1 MVSENVKYKRVLL
14 KLSGEALAA
23 EDGILDG
30 EFVTKVCSVIKRCA
44 DKGVQ
49 VALVV
54 GGGNIW
60 RGRQGISVERSR
72 SDGMGML
79 ATLINAIALQDT
91 LIKCGLDTHV
101 FSPLTVQRLAETY
114 SPEAAVRTLEKGDA
128 VVFACGTANPYFS
141 TDTSAMLRALEIEAD
156 IVLCAKNIDGVYDS
170 DPKTNPAAKKYDTL
184 TYGEMLDKG
193 LKALDLTAACM
204 GNENGMKMLVFAL
217 EDPENIYRAV
227 MGEDVGTVVLP
238 D

>member
-1 MVSENVKYKRVLL
+1 MENMAPKYKRVLL
-14 KLSGEALAA
+14 KLSGEALSAP
-23 EDGILDG
+23 DGILDG
-30 EFVTKVCSVIKRCA
+30 AFVTKVCSVIKRCA
-44 DKGVQ
+44 DEGVQ
-49 VALVV
+49 IALVV

-60 RGRQGISVERSR
+60 RGREGINVERSR

-101 FSPLTVQRLAETY
+101 LSPLSVQRLAEDY
-114 SPEAAVRTLEKGDA
+114 SPQGAVRCLESGKA
-128 VVFACGTANPYFS
+128 VVFSCGTANPFFS
-141 TDTSAMLRALEIEAD
+141 TDTAAMLRALEINAD

-170 DPKTNPAAKKYDTL
+170 DPKQNPDAKRYASL

-227 MGEDVGTVVLP
+227 MGEDIGTVVLP

>member
-1 MVSENVKYKRVLL
+1 MVPENVKYGRVLL
-14 KLSGEALAA
+14 KLSGEALSAD
-23 EDGILDG
+23 DGILNG
-30 EFVTKVCSVIKRCA
+30 EFVMGVCRVIKRCA
-44 DKGVQ
+44 DAGVQ

-101 FSPLTVQRLAETY
+101 LSPLQVQRLAEDY
-114 SPEAAVRTLEKGDA
+114 SPEAAVRHLEGGSA
-128 VVFACGTANPYFS
+128 VVFSCGTANPYFS
-141 TDTSAMLRALEIEAD
+141 TDTSAMLRALEINAD

-170 DPKTNPAAKKYDTL
+170 DPKENPNAKRYATL

-193 LKALDLTAACM
+193 LKAIDLTAACM

-217 EDPENIYRAV
+217 SDPENIYRAV
-227 MGEDVGTVVLP
+227 MGEDIGTVVLP

>member
-1 MVSENVKYKRVLL
+1 MVLKYKRVLL

-30 EFVTKVCSVIKRCA
+30 AFLTQVCTAIKKCA
-44 DKGVQ
+44 DIGVQ

-60 RGRQGISVERSR
+60 RGRQGISIERSR

-79 ATLINAIALQDT
+79 ATLINSIALQDT

-101 FSPLTVQRLAETY
+101 LSPLQVQRLAETH
-114 SPEAAVRTLEKGDA
+114 SPEAAVRYLEDGKA
-128 VVFACGTANPYFS
+128 VIFPCGTANPYFS
-141 TDTSAMLRALEIEAD
+141 TDTSAMLRALEINAD

-170 DPKTNPAAKKYDTL
+170 DPKLNPNAKRYDAL

-217 EDPENIYRAV
+217 SDPENILRAV

-238 D
+238 DQQ

>member
-1 MVSENVKYKRVLL
+1 MVSEKVKYKRMLL
-14 KLSGEALAA
+14 KLSGEALSAP
-23 EDGILDG
+23 DGILDG
-30 EFVTKVCSVIKRCA
+30 AFVTKVCSVIKRCA
-44 DKGVQ
+44 DEGVE

-101 FSPLTVQRLAETY
+101 FSPLQVQRLAENY
-114 SPEAAVRTLEKGDA
+114 SPEAVDRCLKGGDA

-141 TDTSAMLRALEIEAD
+141 TDTSAMLRALEINAD

-170 DPKTNPAAKKYDTL
+170 DPKTNPEAKRYATL

-193 LKALDLTAACM
+193 LKAIDLTAACM

-217 EDPENIYRAV
+217 SDPENIYRAV
-227 MGEDVGTVVLP
+227 MGEDIGTVVLP

>member
-1 MVSENVKYKRVLL
+1 MDTANIKYKRVLL
-14 KLSGEALAA
+14 KLSGEALSAS
-23 EDGILDG
+23 DGILDG
-30 EFVTKVCSVIKRCA
+30 AFLTSVCSAIKRCA
-44 DKGVQ
+44 DMGVQ

-79 ATLINAIALQDT
+79 ATLINSIALQDT
-91 LIKCGLDTHV
+91 LIKCGLDAHV
-101 FSPLTVQRLAETY
+101 FSPLQVQRLAETY
-114 SPEAAVRTLEKGDA
+114 SPEAAVRCLENGSA
-128 VVFACGTANPYFS
+128 VIFACGTANPYFS
-141 TDTSAMLRALEIEAD
+141 TDTSAMLRALEINAD
-156 IVLCAKNIDGVYDS
+156 VLLCAKNIDGVYDS
-170 DPKTNPAAKKYDTL
+170 DPKTNPNAKRYETL

-193 LKALDLTAACM
+193 LKAVDLTAACM

-217 EDPENIYRAV
+217 EDPENICRAV
-227 MGEDVGTVVLP
+227 KGVDIGTVVLP